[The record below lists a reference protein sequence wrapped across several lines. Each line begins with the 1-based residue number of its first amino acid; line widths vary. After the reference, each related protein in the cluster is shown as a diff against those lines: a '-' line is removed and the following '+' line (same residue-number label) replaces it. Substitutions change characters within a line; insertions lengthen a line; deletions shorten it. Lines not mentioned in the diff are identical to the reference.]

1 MKYFVGRNTFLV
13 IRQNNIW
20 KEYLPTQPS
29 VCISCRT
36 PSVVG
41 SMKNMIF
48 SIIIIHVHLIL
59 GEAPAELVAAVV
71 EQLPDGGADGEDAG
85 ALLRRGVRAR
95 AAPPPLPPLQPRR
108 DLSYLGR
115 TQSCGAE

>member
-1 MKYFVGRNTFLV
+1 
-13 IRQNNIW
+13 
-20 KEYLPTQPS
+20 
-29 VCISCRT
+29 
-36 PSVVG
+36 
-41 SMKNMIF
+41 MKNMIF